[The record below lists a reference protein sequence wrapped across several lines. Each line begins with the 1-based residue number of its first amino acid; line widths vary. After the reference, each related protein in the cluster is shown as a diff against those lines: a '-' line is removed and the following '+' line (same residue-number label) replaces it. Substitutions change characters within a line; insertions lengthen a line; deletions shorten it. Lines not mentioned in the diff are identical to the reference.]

1 LSESQAAAAL
11 RRETAAFHSLPEE
24 QFVSA
29 WAELAEHYFNRHL
42 AGEFTFAEQRRRR
55 VQAVGEHCGV
65 VISDDACVQIFSV
78 FLKAYED
85 NWTLYP
91 EVPNCLAALIER
103 GAALGL
109 ITNGEA
115 KQQRSKLRKLGLYER
130 LGVVV
135 ISAEHKV
142 AKPDRRIFEIA
153 AKMAALPAERC
164 WYIGD
169 RLDVDAEASRD
180 AGFNAI
186 WVNRAGLLQEP
197 PSGIE
202 VVPDLTPERLC
213 KVVRLSSFA

>member
-1 LSESQAAAAL
+1 MIFFDLDGTLHHQELSESQAAAAL

-42 AGEFTFAEQRRRR
+42 AGEFTFAEQRRSR
-55 VQAVGEHCGV
+55 VQAVGERCGV

-103 GAALGL
+103 GAALGI

-115 KQQRSKLRKLGLYER
+115 KQQRNDNPGTL
-130 LGVVV
+130 
-135 ISAEHKV
+135 
-142 AKPDRRIFEIA
+142 
-153 AKMAALPAERC
+153 
-164 WYIGD
+164 
-169 RLDVDAEASRD
+169 
-180 AGFNAI
+180 
-186 WVNRAGLLQEP
+186 
-197 PSGIE
+197 
-202 VVPDLTPERLC
+202 VVPGNETLVQQGG
-213 KVVRLSSFA
+213 KVSLKCRGDAREALAV